1 MTIKYSHVGA
11 DSAESERL
19 IDRLA
24 SMGFEAEPVERE
36 ADTEAEQPAAHDGIT
51 IQMPAASF
59 TPEALNNLSLIHI

>member
-24 SMGFEAEPVERE
+24 SMDFEAGPVERE
-36 ADTEAEQPAAHDGIT
+36 AGTEVEQ
-51 IQMPAASF
+51 
-59 TPEALNNLSLIHI
+59 L